1 MIMIPGFTK
10 AAILKAVINGST
22 LAEAASQERIT
33 NARARSALQL
43 LCRRFRLPAEVSD
56 IQAHP
61 ERYAQALGEFEA
73 SPEIGLGRALAT
85 KLTEALKLSSPKQ
98 VTPAYLSNI
107 SATQLLERGLTI
119 INLHQIETWLSSS
132 GKELKRSPPRTDW
145 EIQEV
150 NKAISLLHTFFFD
163 VSAAKGQF
171 EKLLSRSE
179 SQPVM
184 ADE

>member
-1 MIMIPGFTK
+1 MIPGFTK
-10 AAILKAVINGST
+10 AAILRAVLNGST
-22 LAEAASQERIT
+22 LVDAARQEHIT
-33 NARARSALQL
+33 TARARSALQL

-61 ERYAQALGEFEA
+61 ERYAQALAGFEA
-73 SPEIGLGRALAT
+73 SPEIGLGLTLAA
-85 KLTEALKLSSPKQ
+85 KLTAALKLSSPTQ

-119 INLHQIETWLSSS
+119 VNLHHIETWLSSS

-145 EIQEV
+145 EIQDV
-150 NKAISLLHTFFFD
+150 SKAISLLHTLFFD
-163 VSAAKGQF
+163 VSAAKVQL
-171 EKLLSRSE
+171 ENLLSSAQ
-179 SQPVM
+179 SVPVT